1 MTKFEICLKHRNIL
15 KDADCRII
23 FSMWAFDLA
32 CMRNCT
38 HVNRHC
44 IFAAIEFLA
53 LCCSSSFQIEIR
65 ENETRKFNHSNRK
78 RKEIARGKKRIEN
91 LSIYICSSLRTFYLY
106 QKILKIDKI
115 NFSRLQKLDRKDS
128 IIIECV

>member
-1 MTKFEICLKHRNIL
+1 MTKFEICLKHRDIL
-15 KDADCRII
+15 KDDDCRII
-23 FSMWAFDLA
+23 FSMRAFDLA

-78 RKEIARGKKRIEN
+78 QNKKEIARGKKRIEN
-91 LSIYICSSLRTFYLY
+91 SSIYICSSLRTFYLY
-106 QKILKIDKI
+106 QKILKIGKI
-115 NFSRLQKLDRKDS
+115 NFSRLQKLEDRKS
-128 IIIECV
+128 VV